1 MAAGSNTVDLSVEA
15 LNAGI
20 YYLNIIVDD
29 KLMTEK
35 LNILK

>member
-1 MAAGSNTVDLSVEA
+1 MKLELNTVDLSVEN

-20 YYLNIIVDD
+20 YYLNVTVDD
-29 KLMTEK
+29 ETITEK